1 MRDSSRFI
9 LGISALCVAGGTALA
24 QGPREFG
31 NNPSGRPSGTPPG
44 NTPANNPGKSPGNN
58 PIPAIRADRWAEA
71 ADAAARLADPV
82 PQKLVQYY
90 RLLAPGAATA
100 TEIADFMRAN
110 PDWPSQAQLARRRQ
124 DALANEPDNT
134 VVLAQCGDASVVQAA
149 ALLRCADARASVGQ
163 TEEARETARRAWV
176 GAIGDS
182 GTEAAFQRGW
192 AGLPTPDDEW
202 ARFQRLAWRDQAAA
216 SRQITRLD
224 PARRQAADVRMALK
238 RDDPAVDTQYQSL
251 PARQR
256 DDPGMMLDR
265 ARNLR
270 RTNRSAEAVAL
281 WSQAGIAAQRAA
293 PQYLNDFWSE
303 RHQLVRKIL
312 RQGDRAGAYA
322 VAAEH
327 GQTAAE
333 TLTDA
338 EFLAGF
344 IALRQLN
351 DPARATRHFRALAEA
366 SKAAITQGRAHYWLG
381 RAAAA
386 AGRDPTEDYR
396 RSAVWAN
403 TFYGQMAGLALGED
417 AVALSN
423 RVRAMRDPE
432 WTHDVATAFTG
443 HEVVRAAAW
452 LVAWGDPVRARPF
465 LLRMDEIAPITAER
479 ALNANLALRVG
490 LPDMA
495 VFIARRVGRDGSA
508 LPQAGWPIPYQP
520 PADFDASV
528 ALGIMRQESSFDIG
542 AVSSAGAR
550 GLMQLMPLTARD
562 VARQLGIPTSL
573 PVLTSDPDHNM
584 RLGTTYIR
592 DMLARF
598 GGSLPMAV
606 AAYNAGPHRVDQ
618 WLGDIGDPRS
628 STAPLDMIDWIELI
642 PFNETRNYVQRVL
655 ENIVIYR
662 ARRNEDTPTLLAQ
675 WVR

>member
-1 MRDSSRFI
+1 MRDSSRLI
-9 LGISALCVAGGTALA
+9 LGIFALCVAGGTALA
-24 QGPREFG
+24 QGPRD
-31 NNPSGRPSGTPPG
+31 PG
-44 NTPANNPGKSPGNN
+44 STAVSTSVSTPGNN
-58 PIPAIRADRWAEA
+58 PIPAIRADRWVEA
-71 ADAAARLADPV
+71 AGAVAGYADPV
-82 PQKLVQYY
+82 PLKLVQYY

-100 TEIADFMRAN
+100 TEIADFMRTN
-110 PDWPSQAQLARRRQ
+110 PDWPSQPQLARRRQ
-124 DALANEPDNT
+124 DAIATEPDNT
-134 VVLAQCGDASVVQAA
+134 IVLAQCAEALVVQAT
-149 ALLRCADARASVGQ
+149 ALLRCADARAAAGQ
-163 TEEARETARRAWV
+163 TAEARETARRAWV
-176 GAIGDS
+176 TAIGDT
-182 GTEAAFQRGW
+182 GTEAAFQRRW
-192 AGLPTPDDEW
+192 AGLPTPDDDW

-216 SRQITRLD
+216 SRQLTRLD
-224 PARRQAADVRMALK
+224 PARRQAADVRLALK
-238 RDDPAVDTQYQSL
+238 RDDPMAEAQYQSL
-251 PARQR
+251 PARLR

-281 WSQAGIAAQRAA
+281 WTRAGAAAQRAE
-293 PQYLNDFWSE
+293 PEHLSDFWSE

-312 RQGDRAGAYA
+312 REGDRAGAYA

-344 IALRQLN
+344 IALRQLK
-351 DPARATRHFRALAEA
+351 DPDRATRHFRALSDV

-396 RSAVWAN
+396 RSAAWAN
-403 TFYGQMAGLALGED
+403 TFYGQMAGLAMGED
-417 AVALSN
+417 SVALSN

-465 LLRMDEIAPITAER
+465 LLRMDEIAPVAAER

-542 AVSSAGAR
+542 AVSSSGAR
-550 GLMQLMPLTARD
+550 GLMQLMPFTARD
-562 VARQLGIPTSL
+562 VAKQLGIPTSL

-584 RLGTTYIR
+584 RLGTTYLR

-628 STAPLDMIDWIELI
+628 SAAPLDMIDWIELI

-662 ARRNEDTPTLLAQ
+662 ARRNEDTPTLLTQ

>member
-1 MRDSSRFI
+1 MRDSSRLI
-9 LGISALCVAGGTALA
+9 LGIFALCVAGGTALA
-24 QGPREFG
+24 QGSRDAR
-31 NNPSGRPSGTPPG
+31 S
-44 NTPANNPGKSPGNN
+44 NPGSNPGTN

-71 ADAAARLADPV
+71 GAAAASYADPV
-82 PQKLVQYY
+82 PLKLVQYY
-90 RLLAPGAATA
+90 RLLAPGTASA
-100 TEIADFMRAN
+100 TEIADFMRTN

-124 DALANEPDNT
+124 DALASEPDNT
-134 VVLAQCGDASVVQAA
+134 IVLAQCAEAGVVQAA
-149 ALLRCADARASVGQ
+149 ALLRCADARAAAGQ
-163 TEEARETARRAWV
+163 AAEAGETARRAWV
-176 GAIGDS
+176 SAIGDT
-182 GTEAAFQRGW
+182 GTEAAFQRRW

-216 SRQITRLD
+216 SRQLPRLD
-224 PARRQAADVRMALK
+224 PARRQAGDVRMALK
-238 RDDPAVDTQYQSL
+238 RDDPVVDAQYLNL
-251 PARQR
+251 PPRLR

-270 RTNRSAEAVAL
+270 RTGRSAEAVAL
-281 WSQAGIAAQRAA
+281 WTRAGAAAQRAE
-293 PQYLNDFWSE
+293 PEHLSDFWSE

-312 RQGDRAGAYA
+312 REGDRAGAYA

-351 DPARATRHFRALAEA
+351 DPGRATRHFRTLSDV

-386 AGRDPTEDYR
+386 SGRDPTEDYR

-417 AVALSN
+417 TTALSN

-465 LLRMDEIAPITAER
+465 LLRMDEIAPVAAER
-479 ALNANLALRVG
+479 SLNANLALRVG

-508 LPQAGWPIPYQP
+508 LPQAGWPVPYQP
-520 PADFDASV
+520 PADFDASI

-542 AVSSAGAR
+542 AVSSSGAR
-550 GLMQLMPLTARD
+550 GLMQLMPFTARD
-562 VARQLGIPTSL
+562 VAKQLGIPTSL

-592 DMLARF
+592 DMLSRF

-618 WLGDIGDPRS
+618 WLGDIGDPRPS
-628 STAPLDMIDWIELI
+628 AARLDMIDWIELI

-662 ARRNEDTPTLLAQ
+662 ARRNEDTPTLLTQ

>member
-1 MRDSSRFI
+1 
-9 LGISALCVAGGTALA
+9 
-24 QGPREFG
+24 
-31 NNPSGRPSGTPPG
+31 
-44 NTPANNPGKSPGNN
+44 
-58 PIPAIRADRWAEA
+58 
-71 ADAAARLADPV
+71 
-82 PQKLVQYY
+82 
-90 RLLAPGAATA
+90 
-100 TEIADFMRAN
+100 
-110 PDWPSQAQLARRRQ
+110 
-124 DALANEPDNT
+124 
-134 VVLAQCGDASVVQAA
+134 
-149 ALLRCADARASVGQ
+149 
-163 TEEARETARRAWV
+163 
-176 GAIGDS
+176 
-182 GTEAAFQRGW
+182 
-192 AGLPTPDDEW
+192 
-202 ARFQRLAWRDQAAA
+202 
-216 SRQITRLD
+216 
-224 PARRQAADVRMALK
+224 MALK
-238 RDDPAVDTQYQSL
+238 RDDPAAEAQYLSL
-251 PARQR
+251 PALQR
-256 DDPGMMLDR
+256 DDPGLMLDR

-281 WSQAGIAAQRAA
+281 WTRAGGAAQRAA
-293 PQYLNDFWSE
+293 PDHLSDFWSE

-312 RQGDRAGAYA
+312 REGDRAGAYA

-327 GQTAAE
+327 GQVAAE

-351 DPARATRHFRALAEA
+351 DPGRAARHFRTLADV

-417 AVALSN
+417 TTALAN

-432 WTHDVATAFTG
+432 WSHEVATAFTG

-452 LVAWGDPVRARPF
+452 LVAWGDPIRARPF

-520 PADFDASV
+520 PADFDASI

-542 AVSSAGAR
+542 AVSSSGAR
-550 GLMQLMPLTARD
+550 GLMQLMPFTARD
-562 VARQLGIPTSL
+562 VAKQLGIPTSL

-592 DMLARF
+592 DMLTRF
-598 GGSLPMAV
+598 DGHLPMAV
-606 AAYNAGPHRVDQ
+606 AAYNAGPHRVTQ

-628 STAPLDMIDWIELI
+628 SAARLDMIDWIELI

-662 ARRNEDTPTLLAQ
+662 ARRNEDTPTLLMQ

>member
-9 LGISALCVAGGTALA
+9 LGIFALCLAGGTALA
-24 QGPREFG
+24 QGPR
-31 NNPSGRPSGTPPG
+31 NPG
-44 NTPANNPGKSPGNN
+44 NTPGSN

-71 ADAAARLADPV
+71 AGAVAGHADPV
-82 PQKLVQYY
+82 PLKLVQYY

-100 TEIADFMRAN
+100 PEIADFMRAN

-124 DALANEPDNT
+124 DAIATEPDNT
-134 VVLAQCGDASVVQAA
+134 IVMAQCAEAPASQPA
-149 ALLRCADARASVGQ
+149 ALLRCADARAAAGQ
-163 TEEARETARRAWV
+163 TAEARETARRAWV
-176 GAIGDS
+176 NAIADT
-182 GTEAAFQRGW
+182 GTEAAFQRRW

-202 ARFQRLAWRDQAAA
+202 ARFQRLAWLALRDQAAA
-216 SRQITRLD
+216 SRQLTRLD

-238 RDDPAVDTQYQSL
+238 RDDPAVDAQYQSL
-251 PARQR
+251 PARLR

-270 RTNRSAEAVAL
+270 RANRSAEALAL
-281 WSQAGIAAQRAA
+281 WTQAGAAAQRAE
-293 PQYLNDFWSE
+293 PDHLSEFWSE
-303 RHQLVRKIL
+303 RHQLIRKIL
-312 RQGDRAGAYA
+312 REGDRAGAYA

-327 GQTAAE
+327 GQTAGEPLA
-333 TLTDA
+333 DA

-351 DPARATRHFRALAEA
+351 DPGRAARHFRTLSEV
-366 SKAAITQGRAHYWLG
+366 SRAAITQGRAHYWLG

-386 AGRDPTEDYR
+386 SGRDPTEDYR
-396 RSAVWAN
+396 RSAAWAN

-465 LLRMDEIAPITAER
+465 LLRMDEIAPVVAER

-542 AVSSAGAR
+542 AVSSSGAR
-550 GLMQLMPLTARD
+550 GLMQLMPPTARD

-584 RLGTTYIR
+584 RLGTTYLR

-628 STAPLDMIDWIELI
+628 SAAPLDMIDWIELI